1 VGRQIRFYITQPDAD
16 ALIELI
22 RSKGGIFMSTSG
34 EELTK
39 DDLAQI
45 TNVEYIRDKYKDSC
59 IYIKLPD
66 SKLIFDHFARI
77 YVDSMRSDVIQFLLP
92 HPVKNKKDTFAEGR
106 FWYETSY
113 YNENGELVQNTLMK
127 KMFDALVR
135 YIRKNY
141 IPSYDKSEYIG
152 RDCYEKY
159 KCGEYITAVNGGA
172 LLTRFD

>member
-1 VGRQIRFYITQPDAD
+1 M
-16 ALIELI
+16 
-22 RSKGGIFMSTSG
+22 K
-34 EELTK
+34 
-39 DDLAQI
+39 
-45 TNVEYIRDKYKDSC
+45 
-59 IYIKLPD
+59 
-66 SKLIFDHFARI
+66 FDYFSRI

-92 HPVKNKKDTFAEGR
+92 HPVKNKKDTFAEER

-127 KMFDALVR
+127 KMFDSLVR

>member
-1 VGRQIRFYITQPDAD
+1 MGRQIRFYITQPDAD

-45 TNVEYIRDKYKDSC
+45 TNVEYIEEKYKDSC

-66 SKLIFDHFARI
+66 SKMKFDYFSRI
-77 YVDSMRSDVIQFLLP
+77 YVDSMRSDVIQFVLP

-113 YNENGELVQNTLMK
+113 YDKKGELIQNTMMK
-127 KMFDALVR
+127 KCSMHLCD
-135 YIRKNY
+135 I
-141 IPSYDKSEYIG
+141 
-152 RDCYEKY
+152 YEKIIFRVTINLY
-159 KCGEYITAVNGGA
+159 ILGEIVTKNINAENTLQRLTAEHC
-172 LLTRFD
+172 

>member
-1 VGRQIRFYITQPDAD
+1 MGKQIRFYITQPDAD

-22 RSKGGIFMSTSG
+22 CSKGGIFMSTSG

-45 TNVEYIRDKYKDSC
+45 TNVEYIEEKYKDSC
-59 IYIKLPD
+59 VYIKLPD
-66 SKLIFDHFARI
+66 SKLIFNHFTRI
-77 YVDSMRSDVIQFLLP
+77 HIDFMCSDVIQFVLP
-92 HPVKNKKDTFAEGR
+92 HPVKNKKDAFVEGR

-113 YNENGELVQNTLMK
+113 YDKNGELIQNTMMK

-141 IPSYDKSEYIG
+141 LPSYNKSVYIG
-152 RDCYEKY
+152 RDCYKKY
-159 KCGEYITAVNGGA
+159 KCGEYITAINGGV